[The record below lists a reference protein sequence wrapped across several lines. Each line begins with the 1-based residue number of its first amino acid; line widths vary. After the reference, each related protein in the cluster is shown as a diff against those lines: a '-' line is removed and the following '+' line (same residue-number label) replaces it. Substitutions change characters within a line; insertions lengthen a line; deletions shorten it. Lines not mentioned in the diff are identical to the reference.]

1 MVRDL
6 TGDWFKYVNCE
17 DISGDKRDN
26 LNTLVYFGSKADLS
40 EDSGSMKELNDVVS
54 LDRYSGYEQIVGLL
68 YNEDPECRKTHGL
81 DEDKN
86 YVVSFNGYNSF
97 PSILHRGN
105 DEFDPLS
112 VLKKMNAAVVQ
123 GKTSFG
129 LRDVESFSNDQNALV
144 YMFKDEPTEALAL
157 DWRLWLMEN
166 IIKKTQFKTEEFNPI
181 IVRFEE
187 PAEDIEHKI
196 PPLSKVLNIDDEDLP
211 TFFLL
216 YPAGKAR
223 LNYPEPFMDI
233 KKFSP
238 DLVLTWAIE
247 KVLEFELEH
256 P

>member
-40 EDSGSMKELNDVVS
+40 EDSGSMKYLNDVVS
-54 LDRYSGYEQIVGLL
+54 LDRFSGSEQIVGLL

-97 PSILHRGN
+97 PSILHRGD
-105 DEFDPLS
+105 DEFDAFS

-129 LRDVESFSNDQNALV
+129 LRDVESFQNNQNALI

-157 DWRLWLMEN
+157 DWRLQLMEN
-166 IIKKTQFKTEEFNPI
+166 IIKKTQFKTKEFNPI

-187 PAEDIEHKI
+187 PAEGIEHKI
-196 PPLSKVLNIDDEDLP
+196 PSLSEMLNIDAKDLP
-211 TFFLL
+211 TFFLVC
-216 YPAGKAR
+216 PAVRAR
-223 LNYPEPFMDI
+223 VPYPEPLMDI

-238 DLVLTWAIE
+238 DLVLTWAIKE
-247 KVLEFELEH
+247 VNEFEL
-256 P
+256 